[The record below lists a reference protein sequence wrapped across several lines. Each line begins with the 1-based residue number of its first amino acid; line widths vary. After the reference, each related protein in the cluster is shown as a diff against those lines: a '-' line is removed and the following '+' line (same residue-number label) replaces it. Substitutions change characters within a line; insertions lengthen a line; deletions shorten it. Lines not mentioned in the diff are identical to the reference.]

1 MRNFKEKLEA
11 DVVLQKKLL
20 RQDMMRLHNTEEEY
34 LTYSNGR
41 FYRNSYFNGKR
52 ISKYISSEEKR
63 LLGYLLRRGMYKKR
77 IKIIQNNLHY
87 EELLLKHY
95 QPYNQD
101 SILEKMSSAYKVGFE
116 SAELMKEDEKN
127 KIIDSYAQTLGCN
140 YLNAIEN
147 TRELRLLE

>member
-1 MRNFKEKLEA
+1 MGCAISPFEISGRMPEA
-11 DVVLQKKLL
+11 
-20 RQDMMRLHNTEEEY
+20 
-34 LTYSNGR
+34 
-41 FYRNSYFNGKR
+41 
-52 ISKYISSEEKR
+52 
-63 LLGYLLRRGMYKKR
+63 
-77 IKIIQNNLHY
+77 

-95 QPYNQD
+95 QPYDQD

-147 TRELRLLE
+147 KRELKLFK